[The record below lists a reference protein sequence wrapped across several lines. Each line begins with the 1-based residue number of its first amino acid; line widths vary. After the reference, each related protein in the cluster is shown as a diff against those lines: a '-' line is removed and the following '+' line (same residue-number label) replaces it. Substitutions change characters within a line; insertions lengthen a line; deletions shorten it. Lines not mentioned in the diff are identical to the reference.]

1 MATVKSASK
10 GKAPAKKAAARNQ
23 KPTRKAA
30 AKRPA
35 TKAPKTIDLSN
46 PKDRAVLDVL
56 ALAMSADGLVSY
68 EETALV
74 VEQLQRM
81 LGLEKPSKAQANAI
95 QAMVTR
101 TVADIRKQGTDAV
114 LARSLD
120 PLETPEERQM
130 TFALATAVTVADGV
144 LEPSE
149 GDFLARLR
157 TSLGLTEGEAL
168 RGVAG
173 VAAMM
178 VKRFAK

>member
-10 GKAPAKKAAARNQ
+10 AKAPAKKAAARNQ
-23 KPTRKAA
+23 KPGRKPAA
-30 AKRPA
+30 RGAA
-35 TKAPKTIDLSN
+35 KAPKTIDLGN
-46 PKDRAVLDVL
+46 PKDRAVLDIL

-101 TVADIRKQGTDAV
+101 TVADIRKQGTDTV

-157 TSLGLTEGEAL
+157 ASLGLTEGEAL